1 MPRGDTG
8 TPSASATPFV
18 CSASLYRGSN
28 DPYTALG
35 VPYEGHAPHN
45 LRSYPSCMAP
55 VSGQR
60 CSFSNPSSG
69 IPSQVNIRR
78 SEMVLG
84 EACRSSS
91 KSWLVE
97 EPVSGY
103 TAPRPPMYASV
114 VSLGE
119 GGRPLGYY
127 TPQVTASLSPVGLRG
142 QLGTRAFV
150 GSSGNHIYLRN
161 LNFLA
166 APILERHMSRPR
178 SRRTV
183 CLGGSFSLPTLHE
196 DDADCC
202 PVRSASLLV
211 ADHGIPLTTQKVNNI
226 EKAEKMKA
234 QNIMK
239 ITEDELIPSVEIH
252 RSVKY
257 SQMDKA
263 AEVSRSSLRTKGKR
277 KCDPKALGSGKHVS
291 FSEPPAKPPSSL
303 SASRVRLSYVESVGD
318 ADKSAERPSS
328 TKKRLS
334 WAAGEIHKASPP
346 RPQKFKA
353 VLNNEIFVRRGSLRS
368 RPIPSEGTTLFPRT
382 ESCINIPKCKRR
394 LSWATSEKKRFS
406 WSPRGTS
413 ACLGGSRDKRR
424 YSFAGKDTMR
434 SSIRMG
440 TRSLVSIS
448 SPVTGSLVHLAG
460 PGPHSNVM
468 LAAIVDHHS
477 HNRQE
482 TTLVHPVTQKSVV
495 RAEAIHS
502 PPPAVPRFE
511 AAPPTTHS
519 NTLNNNETRKGVGRR
534 RLGGSWVKT
543 PGLRRPQVSAV
554 TLQGW
559 LYKQGADGLHLW
571 KKRWFVL
578 SEYCLYY
585 YKGPE
590 EEKVLGSLPLPSFKI
605 SPVDSED
612 RVYRKHAFKAEHQNM
627 RTYYFAAETKDQMA
641 HWMNALSLA
650 SILQKDTSLEEKWSS
665 GSSARRSERPSVS
678 SLASTASP
686 SADESDS
693 GFHGYRSRRYRSPD
707 GRSLDEAS
715 ESSRVQGDRLNTSC
729 DSSVIL
735 RPGDRQP
742 LYANAPPKPKRLN
755 TSRDYSTS
763 PERSPERDER
773 DPRTYTDHGGGG
785 NGTVEPRNPDGRG
798 LHYHPPAA
806 ERRTP
811 DAYGV
816 TAGGG
821 RGDYEDVYGD
831 SNGSN
836 SVPHSPVRRPE
847 QRDSFA
853 SSRSGGT
860 RLSEELQLSEPLRS
874 NFCRQDDTLP
884 RVSHPEPHHC
894 RRPTGPPRPHS
905 ADFLDYDRRHGSSN
919 MWSYRRGSGG
929 DLPRHEE
936 TRPKSSVGQN
946 ESDHWSEENYAQK
959 MRQSSLYHSH
969 MHSRSS
975 ARYSPAG
982 RGESPGSDHHHLH
995 TAHVGAPQRV
1005 PPAGAATPDLYTS
1018 HKPSTTPTPA
1028 SATNS
1033 LRRGAAQD
1041 LKEIP
1046 RQDTGQEP
1054 WGELRQYSR
1063 RAPTQDGRQ
1072 DRRLDTRQTHR
1083 QDSCQDPRR
1092 VYNHEDPL
1100 YKHEISPNTTLT
1112 SVPTPPGSYPNSA
1125 SPNGSVNNS
1134 FMRSASARLPRHP
1147 LQDDMMNTSLPDD
1160 GSDGDSK
1167 KMQQR
1172 EESMKRLLE
1181 WKQRMLQS
1189 PLTRKSTSRP
1199 DSTATPQPRSNN
1211 EAYRQQVLNELVIQE
1226 ARTKVIQCHSHTQS
1240 LLPGMESG
1248 LNSPVGSVVGISHGY
1263 SGSTIPAPLHG
1274 SANTI
1279 DWVPG
1284 NHTSNKEPLN
1294 YGSVNQ
1300 GGLSA
1305 PIGVASERPAPQGG
1319 SSHQGSDSSSTKRRE
1334 GRRENS
1340 RTRHVSGGD
1349 SRRSTSASRYNSY
1362 SSDEDDLLE
1371 ERETRKRTRRNSRR
1385 SSADLSRDGK
1395 RVGIGLDGRGRDTED
1410 RHEDSRGF
1418 SRDNMNENPVDHYV
1432 PHQIS
1437 PPDIT
1442 TSSPDYVNINIVN
1455 DAHEGKHIS
1464 ASRGSANVADVENVY
1479 NERTV
1484 SQRAEPVFIEK
1495 HERYDEVRKQ
1505 HEPRQQEAEQK
1516 FCASRKYEQSYV
1528 YSDQFY
1534 ATRDPYYVSD
1544 VQMPAMNENKFEDI
1558 KSNNSPVNSGLCKE
1572 LNTSYEMQN
1581 SSKFQSD
1588 NSFFKQQDNSEE
1600 VSPSA
1605 EKNKSFLHKPSG
1617 REESVDNSVAYT
1629 SHDSHTGHKTDNVNI
1644 QASQRGGIQDDTT
1657 STGKYSDSGYDTL
1670 RAEMSLRREEKR
1682 NVRGGS
1688 LWNADSLESSPEC
1701 SSVVRRR
1708 GFDHSGRRPETWSPE
1723 KFDRSW
1729 GTMGSDLKSKVDES
1743 KVVKEYSYE
1752 YITPEK
1758 NHEPSPQE
1766 NLINMSNS
1774 LKKSTP
1780 ILPSLESPKIVQETH
1795 HQTQSQINLVQDRI
1809 RKFTNK
1815 ALDTKE
1821 NVKNSVELHVSQTRH
1836 NESKTKLDNQVISV
1850 DSVEHPVGNMK
1861 EPLKEPLK
1869 PISPHVRSSE
1879 ALVSPLKAEFTTS
1892 ESTMVT
1898 AQEAQVKNISDYKR
1912 REEVIGASPCE
1923 ESPSTSLRYN
1933 SNSEPSSV
1941 EYRELRSPQD
1951 IMDSRLS
1958 RTNIRK
1964 FLFDDDNK
1972 PQEIKQDEHP
1982 VIPVKP
1988 PLMKKPVQSHSVK
2001 ALLKNFEERSI
2012 EHMERVNMNQDL
2024 SRKKFHSDSEMLSN
2038 ESSSDEGQNEDLY
2051 TTGSEKIAV
2060 SSTSSVL
2067 AELRKSANKKDE
2079 VVPLVPPPRPP
2090 KKPTLGGDMDTV
2102 VAPGYLRLS
2111 LAESIQESL
2120 KVQEDSESGGEE
2132 HSWIDSSLNSEH
2144 GKHNF
2149 PPPDNKFVIID
2160 LDKPPE
2166 EEAPPPPIYLP
2177 SSDHQSSLMRPNPYA
2192 EENYLPMSP
2201 PKKLGQGSSI
2211 LAPASSC
2218 SSLSSKHL
2226 PTPEPIYPDAFA
2238 KTEYEEHT
2246 YIEMSGDTSSNS
2258 ASVLASGAPRL
2269 DFNRIAGEQMFA
2281 PESPRYYEI
2290 GDKDEPQHYEY
2301 IYKGQSHYEAIY
2313 MEVPNSEKDGP
2324 MEDEKP
2330 QIPDKPDDLKAQS
2343 STDKPF
2349 VSDTALNSSL
2359 SKLDLKSQSN
2369 ASSDADDEASKDLD
2383 SLEPPRNPRF
2393 SLSDTFR
2400 PASYYLSGAEPSSD
2414 PDAQDS
2420 SDSDLVPPPPIP
2432 LSPPPMEELD
2442 SGGGPKAKNF
2452 DFENLET
2459 PDPPPHLRNAL
2470 SSSRSLRISQSSLRE
2485 DLNSSRSSVGKD
2497 RRIYEKSDSSVSLHP
2512 DKLKRR
2518 PVFEETLE
2526 SLHDDDSFILRSE
2539 DRYPASAAYPGDY
2552 TLPGADKKFQRDR
2565 RKPFPQ
2571 CAEDIILPGD
2581 KHEPSAR
2588 PKSALDHNSSF
2599 QNNLDTSYSS
2609 SKIENP
2615 YVNEGFQHNARPL
2628 ITSCQNAPIGREYCN
2643 VPQNSKMFSQPERER
2658 SNSTGSRPKS
2668 PDPYAERNEVS
2679 TYQNV
2684 PAPRTSL
2691 LRRSS
2696 PQLMSINNE
2705 PTGSPMIDALRGV
2718 HTPVAQLN
2726 VSHQRT
2732 SSETSSRSVVSPTAS
2747 VISSG
2752 SNMAPVHLRATSNAS
2767 VGSETSP
2774 RSAPYYY
2781 SDVIRDD
2788 GAALAEGIV
2797 GTPRSRSYQLNNQR
2811 DLEANKRQ
2819 DIGRKVNQITS
2830 ASDFEQR
2837 RERLA
2842 HELRTSVEFLEGK
2855 TVSSPDERN
2864 VYDSDTLR
2872 KMKRRAYT
2880 PDPDLDAKNV
2890 FPHGLSIKT
2899 DSPTL
2904 GPPVGHRRTRSLEG
2918 LLDEPPRSF
2927 VGGASNVSAALEKKQ
2942 VCTGS
2947 PSQASNW
2954 TKTAGPQIAFAAPH
2968 SVRGSPNSC
2977 LSANPS
2983 SQPTLTS
2990 QRGAFSQL
2998 TSQRASVS
3006 SLHSSGS
3013 VPQRATSPYAPSP
3026 LPLPPMP
3033 YQVSKRDSL
3042 VSKESSASRVSY
3054 HDSQSAHELHSPA
3067 NHDTLIEEQD
3077 WEDDS
3082 QWREQLRRA
3091 SLRHTRSLETLDES
3105 RPRRSSDGSN
3115 YEGRPPARLS
3125 VPNNPSQVA
3134 EDTNQQRLQQ
3144 LHLDEYTVDYREGRV
3159 HSNQY
3164 RNSGGLHS
3172 ETLERTQRGLTC
3184 LEGYEWDE
3192 AEEKFKKPSPAGR
3205 IQQPLPHQ
3213 PPSNLPHQ
3221 PFLADGL
3228 PPSPETEREDQCQ
3241 CQQSPALPPAP
3252 APPSPCPQLQP
3263 FLVSGGEGLDVSSG
3277 VGGRPPGEVEGQ
3289 PEELVES
3296 PMVSPPPGCTSSTI
3310 ITHPAPDVIPAQ
3322 DVKVGESLPR
3332 RSDPNA
3338 PNSSGP
3344 QGSTHAHP
3352 HAHQKYQHHPH
3363 AHHQNYQHHPHPHS
3377 QNQYHHYKS
3386 DDLHNKYQVYPG
3398 QNYQSNGP
3406 YTNYPGNQ
3414 NYPHGYSEDHNYPN
3428 NYKQAPSRPPNY
3440 QESQQPLPA
3449 NPNGEYNT
3457 LNSQSA
3463 RMNGTYRPNHYDF
3476 QDYHNFKNHQQDY
3489 KNHQQDYKNHQQDYK
3504 NHQQD
3509 YKNLDY
3515 GTTYGRHHDQ
3525 RLNGRPP
3532 NDIHQQQFSDS
3543 ELTVSKPRA
3552 RRALSGRAGG
3562 GVRPASLHTTPQHT
3576 ISSCTTN
3583 TVPYYHHHHH
3593 HHLHH
3598 QQPAAAPQENV
3609 EVRGL
3614 QGVSAGELLGKTHEE
3629 LVLLLIQLR
3638 RHHSALQSARHHA
3651 RLERDSQARLAQLD
3665 GEHRDEHLRRLTS
3678 LNHHLHDLDKQQ
3690 YEMGK
3695 PLINLVDNM
3704 VKLGSLYRGGDSR
3717 LNAQHD
3723 PRRPRSYYQAN
3734 GYDSLQFSRRIQER
3748 RIVAEDLQLQEYE
3761 LAAADQADLEGK
3773 VMQLYKLD
3781 KNLHQESLTIQSLQ
3795 REKKLEETAAEN
3807 SRLEHEMMMLRQ
3819 KIQMTMARNS
3829 QRESGGTSE
3838 TRHIEAEMVRVQT
3851 LLEDLQRRR
3860 IELSHQIQKLTS
3872 ANPGLEIRPS
3882 PTGMVG
3888 AAPVPARRRTHSTW
3902 LETDLDAMVT
3912 RDRGMDPPEDGRRSN
3927 PPVYVNA
3934 TGYVGEVSPSDYPE
3948 SPDFNDSE
3956 YPPPPPPPE
3965 HMRSYNQHLDGQT
3978 GLTDPYQTDLG
3989 YLHSQS
3995 SFGEPK
4001 RRQPLMN
4008 GDINM
4013 EAMIGLDRDADDN
4026 KPDGEEQQSAGHLD
4040 INDADDRMKR
4050 YYGILPKE
4058 KPLEIKTVRI
4068 VKRESTERKK
4078 DRGTGGKRVTIGDSS
4093 LTHLLE
4099 DDVESDGIS
4108 DAENEPQI
4116 PSFASRSAS
4125 LPRNYGRNGPGERVS
4140 MMAAMMRTSVGNAA
4154 TMSRPSNLA
4163 LKKSAGWKSKTEN
4176 PKDRPLSAHE
4186 QLFGFARETD
4196 QTPPVSPS
4204 KSDPPSPVFKSAA
4217 AQEII
4222 KEMASEAEKHRRAV
4236 PKEKRRHFTIS
4247 SSRPITLEARDA
4259 GAEEGARSRDDCD
4272 MVRALRPRNHP
4283 DVVKSTLSTR
4293 DLRFN
4298 ETTIDSVLGAPSK
4311 IYIPERYMP
4320 DEDDEKELTEEERAL
4335 RELKA
4340 ESIRK
4345 MLSETQTTATKGEAG
4360 EDQSSESKTTAS
4372 SSSAFKAKVAAEKKE
4387 REHLLALNQ
4396 ILARQ
4401 VMEKSRVVAVR
4412 ALTMLTKQPSSS
4424 DDDLSPMQPLPLVQQ
4439 RENYLV

>member
-1 MPRGDTG
+1 MIFTNDYIGDFLLETG
-8 TPSASATPFV
+8 
-18 CSASLYRGSN
+18 
-28 DPYTALG
+28 
-35 VPYEGHAPHN
+35 
-45 LRSYPSCMAP
+45 
-55 VSGQR
+55 
-60 CSFSNPSSG
+60 
-69 IPSQVNIRR
+69 
-78 SEMVLG
+78 
-84 EACRSSS
+84 
-91 KSWLVE
+91 
-97 EPVSGY
+97 
-103 TAPRPPMYASV
+103 
-114 VSLGE
+114 
-119 GGRPLGYY
+119 
-127 TPQVTASLSPVGLRG
+127 
-142 QLGTRAFV
+142 
-150 GSSGNHIYLRN
+150 
-161 LNFLA
+161 
-166 APILERHMSRPR
+166 
-178 SRRTV
+178 
-183 CLGGSFSLPTLHE
+183 
-196 DDADCC
+196 
-202 PVRSASLLV
+202 
-211 ADHGIPLTTQKVNNI
+211 
-226 EKAEKMKA
+226 
-234 QNIMK
+234 
-239 ITEDELIPSVEIH
+239 
-252 RSVKY
+252 
-257 SQMDKA
+257 
-263 AEVSRSSLRTKGKR
+263 
-277 KCDPKALGSGKHVS
+277 
-291 FSEPPAKPPSSL
+291 
-303 SASRVRLSYVESVGD
+303 
-318 ADKSAERPSS
+318 
-328 TKKRLS
+328 
-334 WAAGEIHKASPP
+334 
-346 RPQKFKA
+346 
-353 VLNNEIFVRRGSLRS
+353 
-368 RPIPSEGTTLFPRT
+368 
-382 ESCINIPKCKRR
+382 
-394 LSWATSEKKRFS
+394 
-406 WSPRGTS
+406 
-413 ACLGGSRDKRR
+413 
-424 YSFAGKDTMR
+424 
-434 SSIRMG
+434 
-440 TRSLVSIS
+440 
-448 SPVTGSLVHLAG
+448 
-460 PGPHSNVM
+460 
-468 LAAIVDHHS
+468 
-477 HNRQE
+477 
-482 TTLVHPVTQKSVV
+482 
-495 RAEAIHS
+495 
-502 PPPAVPRFE
+502 
-511 AAPPTTHS
+511 PPTVVTT
-519 NTLNNNETRKGVGRR
+519 NTLNNDNRRGGGGRR
-534 RLGGSWVKT
+534 RTGGSWVKT
-543 PGLRRPQVSAV
+543 PGVRRPQVAAV

-585 YKGPE
+585 YKGPD

-641 HWMNALSLA
+641 QWMNALSLA
-650 SILQKDTSLEEKWSS
+650 TILQKDTSLEEKWGS

-693 GFHGYRSRRYRSPD
+693 GFHGYRSRRYRSPE

-755 TSRDYSTS
+755 SSRDYSTS

-785 NGTVEPRNPDGRG
+785 NGTIETHNPDGRG

-836 SVPHSPVRRPE
+836 SIPQSPVRRPD

-884 RVSHPEPHHC
+884 RVSHTDPHKNH
-894 RRPTGPPRPHS
+894 RPTGPPRPHS
-905 ADFLDYDRRHGSSN
+905 ADFLDYNRKHNSSN

-929 DLPRHEE
+929 DLARHEE

-975 ARYSPAG
+975 SRYSPAG
-982 RGESPGSDHHHLH
+982 RGESPGSDHHHMNSVH
-995 TAHVGAPQRV
+995 GGVSQRV
-1005 PPAGAATPDLYTS
+1005 PPAGAATPDLYIS
-1018 HKPSTTPTPA
+1018 HKPATTPTPP

-1033 LRRGAAQD
+1033 LRRGAGQD
-1041 LKEIP
+1041 LKEVP
-1046 RQDTGQEP
+1046 RQDAGQES
-1054 WGELRQYSR
+1054 WEDHRQYPR
-1063 RAPTQDGRQ
+1063 HVLRQDGRQ
-1072 DRRLDTRQTHR
+1072 ERRSDTRQNHR
-1083 QDSCQDPRR
+1083 QDPCQDHRR
-1092 VYNHEDPL
+1092 AYNHEEPV
-1100 YKHEISPNTTLT
+1100 YKHETSPNTTLN

-1125 SPNGSVNNS
+1125 SPNDSVNNS
-1134 FMRSASARLPRHP
+1134 FMRSASARLPRHC
-1147 LQDDMMNTSLPDD
+1147 LQDDMMNTSLQDD

-1189 PLTRKSTSRP
+1189 PLTRKTNSRP
-1199 DSTATPQPRSNN
+1199 DATATPQPRTNN
-1211 EAYRQQVLNELVIQE
+1211 EAYRQQVLNELVTQE
-1226 ARTKVIQCHSHTQS
+1226 ARTKIIQSHAHTQS
-1240 LLPGMESG
+1240 LLPGKESG
-1248 LNSPVGSVVGISHGY
+1248 LKSPGTTIGMPQGY
-1263 SGSTIPAPLHG
+1263 TGNTVLGQPHG
-1274 SANTI
+1274 SAHSI
-1279 DWVPG
+1279 EWVPG
-1284 NHTSNKEPLN
+1284 NLPKNQGPMN
-1294 YGSVNQ
+1294 YGSMNL
-1300 GGLSA
+1300 GGLSS
-1305 PIGVASERPAPQGG
+1305 PCGMLNERPAPQGG
-1319 SSHQGSDSSSTKRRE
+1319 ASHQGSDSSSTKRRE
-1334 GRRENS
+1334 GRRESS
-1340 RTRHVSGGD
+1340 RTRHISGGD

-1385 SSADLSRDGK
+1385 SSADLSRDS
-1395 RVGIGLDGRGRDTED
+1395 RRIGSAPEGWGRDNEE
-1410 RHEDSRGF
+1410 RPEDSSDF
-1418 SRDNMNENPVDHYV
+1418 PRDDMTENPADHYGSQ
-1432 PHQIS
+1432 QI
-1437 PPDIT
+1437 PLPDIT

-1455 DAHEGKHIS
+1455 EAREGKHFS
-1464 ASRGSANVADVENVY
+1464 TPRGTTNIVDVENMY

-1484 SQRAEPVFIEK
+1484 SQRAVPVFIEK
-1495 HERYDEVRKQ
+1495 HEGFDEVRKY
-1505 HEPRQQEAEQK
+1505 EPRQQEAEKQLGV
-1516 FCASRKYEQSYV
+1516 SRKYEQSYV

-1544 VQMPAMNENKFEDI
+1544 VQMPAVNDNKFEEE
-1558 KSNNSPVNSGLCKE
+1558 KSNNNPVNTGLHKE
-1572 LNTSYEMQN
+1572 LNSSYDAQN
-1581 SSKFQSD
+1581 SSQSKFQSNSSFFEQRD
-1588 NSFFKQQDNSEE
+1588 NSKESGL
-1600 VSPSA
+1600 SA
-1605 EKNKSFLHKPSG
+1605 EKNKSFLHNISG
-1617 REESVDNSVAYT
+1617 REESHESSVGYSSYE
-1629 SHDSHTGHKTDNVNI
+1629 SHAAHKAEIVNLHV
-1644 QASQRGGIQDDTT
+1644 SQRGVIQDDTT

-1670 RAEMSLRREEKR
+1670 RAEMSLHRDEKR
-1682 NVRGGS
+1682 NIRGGS
-1688 LWNADSLESSPEC
+1688 LWNPDSLESSPEC
-1701 SSVVRRR
+1701 SSVVRRQ
-1708 GFDHSGRRPETWSPE
+1708 GFDRTARRPETWSPE

-1758 NHEPSPQE
+1758 NCESSSSQE
-1766 NLINMSNS
+1766 NFKSNS

-1780 ILPSLESPKIVQETH
+1780 ILPCLESPKMVQETH
-1795 HQTQSQINLVQDRI
+1795 HQTQSQMNLVQDRI

-1815 ALDTKE
+1815 VLDTKE
-1821 NVKNSVELHVSQTRH
+1821 NNVKNSGELHITQVRHCEPKSRVHNQTV
-1836 NESKTKLDNQVISV
+1836 NI
-1850 DSVEHPVGNMK
+1850 DSIEHLVGNMR

-1869 PISPHVRSSE
+1869 PISPQVRSSE

-1898 AQEAQVKNISDYKR
+1898 AQEAQVKSVCDYKKKD
-1912 REEVIGASPCE
+1912 EVIGASISE
-1923 ESPSTSLRYN
+1923 ENPSTSPPYN
-1933 SNSEPSSV
+1933 SSSEPLST

-1972 PQEIKQDEHP
+1972 PEEIKQNEQI
-1982 VIPVKP
+1982 VNPVKP
-1988 PLMKKPVQSHSVK
+1988 PIMKKPLQPRSVK
-2001 ALLKNFEERSI
+2001 ALLKNFEDKSI

-2038 ESSSDEGQNEDLY
+2038 ESSSDEGQSEDLY
-2051 TTGSEKIAV
+2051 TTGSEKITKVFA
-2060 SSTSSVL
+2060 TSSVL
-2067 AELRKSANKKDE
+2067 AELRKSADDKKDDM
-2079 VVPLVPPPRPP
+2079 VSLVPPPRPP
-2090 KKPTLGGDMDTV
+2090 KKPTLGGDMDAV
-2102 VAPGYLRLS
+2102 VTPGYLRLS

-2120 KVQEDSESGGEE
+2120 KGLDDSDSGGEE
-2132 HSWIDSSLNSEH
+2132 PRWMDSIPNSELV
-2144 GKHNF
+2144 KNNF
-2149 PPPDNKFVIID
+2149 QFPDNDNSIIVD

-2177 SSDHQSSLMRPNPYA
+2177 SNDLQSPLIRPNPYT

-2201 PKKLGQGSSI
+2201 PKKLSQGSSI

-2226 PTPEPIYPDAFA
+2226 PTPEPVYPDTFA

-2258 ASVLASGAPRL
+2258 ASIYPLGAPRL
-2269 DFNRIAGEQMFA
+2269 DFSKVASEMFT

-2301 IYKGQSHYEAIY
+2301 IYRGQSHYEAIY
-2313 MEVPNSEKDGP
+2313 MEVPNSENDGP

-2343 STDKPF
+2343 NADRPYT
-2349 VSDTALNSSL
+2349 SDTALNSSL
-2359 SKLDLKSQSN
+2359 NKLDLKSQSN

-2383 SLEPPRNPRF
+2383 SLDPPRNPRF

-2432 LSPPPMEELD
+2432 MSPPPMDELD
-2442 SGGGPKAKNF
+2442 SGAPKAKNF

-2470 SSSRSLRISQSSLRE
+2470 SSSRSLRVSQSSLRE

-2497 RRIYEKSDSSVSLHP
+2497 RRTFEKSDSSASLHS

-2518 PVFEETLE
+2518 PVFEDTLE
-2526 SLHDDDSFILRSE
+2526 CLHDDDSFILRSE

-2552 TLPGADKKFQRDR
+2552 TMPGAEKKFQRDR

-2571 CAEDIILPGD
+2571 CAEDVLLPGD
-2581 KHEPSAR
+2581 KHESSAR
-2588 PKSALDHNSSF
+2588 PKSALDHNSSY
-2599 QNNLDTSYSS
+2599 QSNLDNSYSS
-2609 SKIENP
+2609 NKIENP
-2615 YVNEGFQHNARPL
+2615 YVNEGFQHNARPS
-2628 ITSCQNAPIGREYCN
+2628 INTNQIPPTGREYCN
-2643 VPQNSKMFSQPERER
+2643 VPSNAKMFSQPERER

-2668 PDPYAERNEVS
+2668 PDPYAERNELC

-2684 PAPRTSL
+2684 PTPRTSL
-2691 LRRSS
+2691 LRKSS
-2696 PQLMSINNE
+2696 SQMLSGNSE

-2718 HTPVAQLN
+2718 QSPVAHLT

-2732 SSETSSRSVVSPTAS
+2732 SSEASSRSVVSPTAS
-2747 VISSG
+2747 VVSGG
-2752 SNMAPVHLRATSNAS
+2752 SNLAPVHLRATSNAS

-2788 GAALAEGIV
+2788 GATTLAEGIV

-2855 TVSSPDERN
+2855 TVTSPDERN

-2880 PDPDLDAKNV
+2880 PDPEVDAKNV

-2899 DSPTL
+2899 DSPTS

-2918 LLDEPPRSF
+2918 LLDDPPRTF
-2927 VGGASNVSAALEKKQ
+2927 VGGASNGPTPLEMKQ
-2942 VCTGS
+2942 VYTSG
-2947 PSQASNW
+2947 PPHVSNW
-2954 TKTAGPQIAFAAPH
+2954 TTSTVPQIASAASH
-2968 SVRGSPNSC
+2968 GVRASLNS
-2977 LSANPS
+2977 SINSNPS
-2983 SQPTLTS
+2983 SPPSTLTS
-2990 QRGAFSQL
+2990 HRGAFSQL

-3013 VPQRATSPYAPSP
+3013 VPQRATSPYATSP
-3026 LPLPPMP
+3026 LPIPLMLP
-3033 YQVSKRDSL
+3033 YQVCKRDSL
-3042 VSKESSASRVSY
+3042 VSKDSSVSRVSY
-3054 HDSQSAHELHSPA
+3054 HESLSPHELQSPT
-3067 NHDTLIEEQD
+3067 NHDILPEEQD

-3091 SLRHTRSLETLDES
+3091 SLRHTRSLETLDEG
-3105 RPRRSSDGSN
+3105 RPRRPGDGSN
-3115 YEGRPPARLS
+3115 NEYHPPTRLS
-3125 VPNNPSQVA
+3125 VPNNPSQAV
-3134 EDTNQQRLQQ
+3134 EDTNHQRLLQ
-3144 LHLDEYTVDYREGRV
+3144 LHLDEYTVDYREGRI

-3164 RNSGGLHS
+3164 RNTGGLHS
-3172 ETLERTQRGLTC
+3172 ETLERTRRGLTC

-3192 AEEKFKKPSPAGR
+3192 AEEKFKKPSPSGR
-3205 IQQPLPHQ
+3205 LQQQLPQQPLSSVQ
-3213 PPSNLPHQ
+3213 HQ

-3228 PPSPETEREDQCQ
+3228 PPSPEMECEDQRQ
-3241 CQQSPALPPAP
+3241 CRQSPALPSAP
-3252 APPSPCPQLQP
+3252 APPSPRPHLQQP
-3263 FLVSGGEGLDVSSG
+3263 FLAGGGESLEASSG
-3277 VGGRPPGEVEGQ
+3277 IGGRPPGEGEGQ
-3289 PEELVES
+3289 QEKLVAS
-3296 PMVSPPPGCTSSTI
+3296 PTATPPPECTSSTTI
-3310 ITHPAPDVIPAQ
+3310 TTHPVPDVIPPQ
-3322 DVKVGESLPR
+3322 DAKVGESLPR
-3332 RSDPNA
+3332 RPDPNA
-3338 PNSSGP
+3338 PTSSGP
-3344 QGSTHAHP
+3344 QGSAHAHP
-3352 HAHQKYQHHPH
+3352 HAHPKFQHHPH
-3363 AHHQNYQHHPHPHS
+3363 AHHQNHQHHPHPHS

-3386 DDLHNKYQVYPG
+3386 DDLHNKYQIYPG

-3406 YTNYPGNQ
+3406 YANYHGSQ
-3414 NYPHGYSEDHNYPN
+3414 NYPHGYPEDNINYPN
-3428 NYKQAPSRPPNY
+3428 NYKPAHSRPPNY
-3440 QESQQPLPA
+3440 QESQQTQQV
-3449 NPNGEYNT
+3449 NPNSEYNT
-3457 LNSQSA
+3457 LNSQ
-3463 RMNGTYRPNHYDF
+3463 RGGMNGSYRPSHYDF

-3489 KNHQQDYKNHQQDYK
+3489 QINKQEFQNGHQDYKNPQLEPDYK
-3504 NHQQD
+3504 NAE
-3509 YKNLDY
+3509 Y
-3515 GTTYGRHHDQ
+3515 GTYGRHRDPA
-3525 RLNGRPP
+3525 LNGRVP
-3532 NDIHQQQFSDS
+3532 NATHQQQFSDS
-3543 ELTVSKPRA
+3543 ELTVSKRRA
-3552 RRALSGRAGG
+3552 RRALNGGAGG
-3562 GVRPASLHTTPQHT
+3562 GERPASLHTTPQHT
-3576 ISSCTTN
+3576 FSSSTTTTN
-3583 TVPYYHHHHH
+3583 TVPYYHHLHHHHH

-3598 QQPAAAPQENV
+3598 QQQQPPAAPPVGAQESV

-3638 RHHSALQSARHHA
+3638 RHHSALQAARHHA

-3665 GEHRDEHLRRLTS
+3665 GEHREEHLRRLAT
-3678 LNHHLHDLDKQQ
+3678 LNHHLHDLDKQ

-3717 LNAQHD
+3717 LIAQQD
-3723 PRRPRSYYQAN
+3723 PRRSRSYYPAN

-3795 REKKLEETAAEN
+3795 REKEMLERTLVNLHSKSHGANEGPVELERRKKQRRHLEHELSKLRAHLAVSARKLEETAAEN

-3829 QRESGGTSE
+3829 QRESGGTAE

-3872 ANPGLEIRPS
+3872 ANPGIEIRPS
-3882 PTGMVG
+3882 PTGVVG

-3902 LETDLDAMVT
+3902 LETDLDAMIT
-3912 RDRGMDPPEDGRRSN
+3912 RDRGMDPPENDRRGN

-3934 TGYVGEVSPSDYPE
+3934 AGYVEELSPNDYPE
-3948 SPDFNDSE
+3948 SPDYIDSD

-3965 HMRSYNQHLDGQT
+3965 HMRSYNQLLDGQT
-3978 GLTDPYQTDLG
+3978 SLADPYQTDVR

-3995 SFGEPK
+3995 TLGESK

-4008 GDINM
+4008 GDIILD
-4013 EAMIGLDRDADDN
+4013 AMTGLDRDADDN
-4026 KPDGEEQQSAGHLD
+4026 KPDGEEQQQSAGHLD

-4078 DRGTGGKRVTIGDSS
+4078 DRGTGGKRVTIGDST

-4099 DDVESDGIS
+4099 DDVESDAMS
-4108 DAENEPQI
+4108 DVENGPSI

-4140 MMAAMMRTSVGNAA
+4140 MMAAMMRTSIGNAG

-4186 QLFGFARETD
+4186 QLFGFAREFD
-4196 QTPPVSPS
+4196 QTPPASPA

-4247 SSRPITLEARDA
+4247 SSRPITEARDA

-4320 DEDDEKELTEEERAL
+4320 DEDDEKEITEEERAL
-4335 RELKA
+4335 REQKA

-4345 MLSETQTTATKGEAG
+4345 MLSETQTTATKGETG
-4360 EDQSSESKTTAS
+4360 EDQSSESEITSS